1 MQGQGTWRRHA
12 AQVVGALIIAT
23 CLTGQQP
30 AVAEIQVCLL
40 VSQPPSQQRPCQR
53 WAVLICL
60 SPLQT
65 VTAGEATGLAKP
77 LPKQGVK
84 KGKVWAIF
92 IGGAVSIFATTV
104 LLENNER
111 LFPAIKKANV
121 ASQMARQRMQ
131 VRLRS
136 AVCCT
141 AASELQ
147 HSQATLPRPATDP
160 GRCATV
166 IRQLH
171 FVHCLAVDICL
182 LTCSRLP

>member
-1 MQGQGTWRRHA
+1 M
-12 AQVVGALIIAT
+12 
-23 CLTGQQP
+23 
-30 AVAEIQVCLL
+30 CLL

-141 AASELQ
+141 AASELCSTHRPRFQ
-147 HSQATLPRPATDP
+147 GQQPIQAD
-160 GRCATV
+160 V
-166 IRQLH
+166 QLSSGS
-171 FVHCLAVDICL
+171 CISSTALQ
-182 LTCSRLP
+182 LTSVF

>member
-1 MQGQGTWRRHA
+1 MQGLGNWRCRA
-12 AQVVGALIIAT
+12 VQAVGALIIAT

-30 AVAEIQVCLL
+30 AAAEIQVWHLAY
-40 VSQPPSQQRPCQR
+40 QPPAQQSPCQR
-53 WAVLICL
+53 CAALTCL
-60 SPLQT
+60 SSLQT
-65 VTAGEATGLAKP
+65 VTAGEATGMAKP

-131 VRLRS
+131 VSLGS

-141 AASELQ
+141 AACELCSACRPRFVQ
-147 HSQATLPRPATDP
+147 EQQLIQAD
-160 GRCATV
+160 V
-166 IRQLH
+166 QLQSGSW
-171 FVHCLAVDICL
+171 L
-182 LTCSRLP
+182 SRD

>member
-1 MQGQGTWRRHA
+1 M
-12 AQVVGALIIAT
+12 
-23 CLTGQQP
+23 
-30 AVAEIQVCLL
+30 L
-40 VSQPPSQQRPCQR
+40 VLCFP
-53 WAVLICL
+53 ICL
-60 SPLQT
+60 SLLQT

-131 VRLRS
+131 VSLGG
-136 AVCCT
+136 AFCCT
-141 AASELQ
+141 AACELCCTHRPRFVQ
-147 HSQATLPRPATDP
+147 HQQMVQAKLQLSS
-160 GRCATV
+160 GHCALS
-166 IRQLH
+166 IALQLMS
-171 FVHCLAVDICL
+171 A
-182 LTCSRLP
+182 S